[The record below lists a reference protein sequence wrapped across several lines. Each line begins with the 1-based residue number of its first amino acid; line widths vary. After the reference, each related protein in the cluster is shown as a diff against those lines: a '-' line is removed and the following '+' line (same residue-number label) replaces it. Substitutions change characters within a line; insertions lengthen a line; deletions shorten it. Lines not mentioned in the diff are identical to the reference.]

1 MPNMFSGI
9 GEIKISCSW
18 AGVENTQLQ
27 CQKDLSDH
35 NYLPL
40 IMING
45 VRGQETSDGYHV
57 FEYIQLQS
65 PRESTLCL
73 FLEDQWIVSST

>member
-9 GEIKISCSW
+9 GEVKISCSW

-35 NYLPL
+35 NYLPSL
-40 IMING
+40 IING
-45 VRGQETSDGYHV
+45 VRGQATSDGYHV
-57 FEYIQLQS
+57 LEYIQLQGL
-65 PRESTLCL
+65 PEFTLCL
-73 FLEDQWIVSST
+73 FLEDQ